1 MSDRDPEV
9 QALLDKKA
17 IEEVL
22 VLALRGCD
30 RADIDLVAASYHDDA
45 FEDHGGTFAGP
56 ASQWLESLRT
66 RLPKAGLMN
75 HVMTNLMIEL
85 SGDTAVAESY
95 ITTYTRTNLDGGD
108 GFDSATLA
116 RTVDR
121 FEKRAGKW
129 KIARRTLVWEWNRET
144 PITETW
150 ARGGITSDPS
160 ILRRGGKKP
169 NDALYQA

>member
-1 MSDRDPEV
+1 MADRDAEI

-30 RADIDLVAASYHDDA
+30 RADFDLVAASYHPDA
-45 FEDHGGTFAGP
+45 YEDHGGTFSGP
-56 ASQWLESLRT
+56 ASEWLELLRA
-66 RLPKAGLMN
+66 RLPNAGLIN
-75 HVMTNLMIEL
+75 HVMSNLMIEL
-85 SGDTAVAESY
+85 DGDKALAESY
-95 ITTYTRTNLDGGD
+95 ITSYSRVQAGDD
-108 GFDSATLA
+108 GFDNATLA

-121 FEKRAGKW
+121 FERRAGQW

-150 ARGGITSDPS
+150 GRGGITADPS
-160 ILRRGGKKP
+160 SLLRGGKKP
-169 NDALYQA
+169 DDALYQV